1 MSTWDETLE
10 ALADTSISDTEKL
23 TLIGELAELL
33 GTRIANGHA
42 LSHFNTWR
50 FGDSTLQV
58 EPTWSG
64 PDTLAALHGLVRTI
78 TGEWRYDILTRFVVV
93 LPADGIEY
101 NFNLGDR
108 LEDPDTRAHVE
119 GILQLNGGVHA

>member
-1 MSTWDETLE
+1 MSAWDETLE
-10 ALADTSISDTEKL
+10 ALANNALADTKKL
-23 TLIGELAELL
+23 FLVAELAELL
-33 GTRIANGHA
+33 GNRITNGHA
-42 LSHFNTWR
+42 LSHFNAWR
-50 FGDSTLQV
+50 FTDGTLQV

-64 PDTLAALHGLVRTI
+64 PDTLTALHGLVRKI

-108 LEDPDTRAHVE
+108 LEDPDERAHVE
-119 GILQLNGGVHA
+119 GMLRLNGGIRA